1 MMKNGT
7 VRIGLQC
14 LGALGLLASL
24 AGSAHAADVFNDEV
38 PVPRDCEERQIDAIV
53 GDDNFGRAVG
63 VACNRTVD
71 VLAEAFQDI
80 ADTGLDFS
88 VQALIR
94 SNEQLIIGLSDDTV
108 GDGPEANFTNDPGG
122 NLSVQLVVSVF

>member
-1 MMKNGT
+1 MKERT
-7 VRIGLQC
+7 IGIGYTC

-24 AGSAHAADVFNDEV
+24 SQPAHAADVFNAEI

-53 GDDNFGRAVG
+53 GDDNFGRGIG
-63 VACNRTVD
+63 VACNRTID
-71 VLAEAFQDI
+71 VLAEASQDL

-94 SNEQLIIGLSDDTV
+94 SNGRLIIGLSDDTA
-108 GDGPEANFTNDPGG
+108 GDGPEANFVNDPGG